1 MNTRWV
7 VSTETERLVLDEQ
20 RQGVT
25 TLTVTNISAAAD
37 RARVGIVT
45 DDTAADWFTVDEP
58 IRLVG
63 AGASVPFQIRVTV
76 PREAHV
82 GEYAVQASV
91 TSADSAP
98 EEDAALSNRI
108 VVEVPAAAARVHRE
122 RPRWWWLAI
131 PAAAVVIAAVV
142 AAVVLLTRS
151 GPGEPGAA
159 PTTRGV
165 PSTTAPAQDTVTV
178 PDLAGLSE
186 DDAVKATA
194 SAGLDATV
202 KHRHDPAKAG
212 TVTQSLPPGVQVA
225 RGSPIEVVYSVRL
238 AAPVIV
244 SPVPGVRVPRD
255 ATQIFGGDFPAST
268 VDYVWTQAEPWV
280 TFWHF
285 EIRHDICA
293 SGNVAT
299 RTPVTV
305 IWQTMTTRSLTM
317 IRYVTPWQIPPNSY
331 RSVHSCGQ
339 ETWVV
344 RAVDDFGTAGP
355 PAQAAY
361 NL

>member
-25 TLTVTNISAAAD
+25 TLTVTNTSAAAD
-37 RARVGIVT
+37 RAQVGIVT
-45 DDTAADWFTVDEP
+45 DDTAADWFTLDEP

-91 TSADSAP
+91 SSADSLP
-98 EEDAALSNRI
+98 GEDAALSNRI
-108 VVEVPAAAARVHRE
+108 VVEVPAAATRARRAL
-122 RPRWWWLAI
+122 PRWWWLAT
-131 PAAAVVIAAVV
+131 PAAVVVIAAVV
-142 AAVVLLTRS
+142 TAVVLLTRP

-159 PTTRGV
+159 PTTPGA
-165 PSTTAPAQDTVTV
+165 PTTAPAQDTVTV
-178 PDLAGLSE
+178 PDLTGLSE

-194 SAGLDATV
+194 SVGLDATV
-202 KHRHDPAKAG
+202 KHRHDPTNAG
-212 TVTQSLPPGVQVA
+212 TVTQSLPPGIQVA

-244 SPVPGVRVPRD
+244 SPVAGVRVPRD
-255 ATQIFGGDFPAST
+255 ATQIFGDSFPAST
-268 VDYVWTQAEPWV
+268 VDYTWTQAEPWV

-293 SGNVAT
+293 SGNAAT
-299 RTPVTV
+299 RTTVTV
-305 IWQTMTTRSLTM
+305 IWQTVTTRSLTM
-317 IRYVTPWQIPPNSY
+317 IRYITPWQIPPNSY
-331 RSVHSCGQ
+331 RAVHSCGQ

-355 PAQAAY
+355 FAQAAY